1 MPRKI
6 GKQYIELAKSL
17 LAKEGKVD
25 DDRAHQLAIMLRD
38 VRALDKPHT
47 AKQGVIIVVYHEDEF
62 GDVNANVQYEF
73 YDGKGK
79 EGTPS
84 AELATWLMEMATD
97 TLADNL
103 PSEDDIQ

>member
-1 MPRKI
+1 
-6 GKQYIELAKSL
+6 
-17 LAKEGKVD
+17 
-25 DDRAHQLAIMLRD
+25 MLRD